1 MKQPIAIL
9 ALLLSLLSGYLGWQG
24 RPEGAPT

>member
-24 RPEGAPT
+24 RTEGDPA

>member
-9 ALLLSLLSGYLGWQG
+9 AVLLALLSGYLGWQG
-24 RPEGAPT
+24 RPQGDPS

>member
-9 ALLLSLLSGYLGWQG
+9 ALLLALISGYLGWQG
-24 RPEGAPT
+24 RPQGDPA

>member
-9 ALLLSLLSGYLGWQG
+9 ALLLSLISGYLGWQG
-24 RPEGAPT
+24 RPEGDPV